1 MRYSL
6 VERASSVDDDHF
18 DERNVDDSF
27 RGRKRNRGIKMERRK
42 LKEMEN
48 SLTWNIITAGY
59 KKMRGGGGACEARL
73 IDATLSRGGG
83 GGGSGQMKSNV
94 ESF

>member
-1 MRYSL
+1 
-6 VERASSVDDDHF
+6 
-18 DERNVDDSF
+18 
-27 RGRKRNRGIKMERRK
+27 MERRK

-48 SLTWNIITAGY
+48 SLTWNIITVGY
-59 KKMRGGGGACEARL
+59 KKMRGGCKARL
-73 IDATLSRGGG
+73 IDATLSRDGGGG

>member
-6 VERASSVDDDHF
+6 VERASSVDGDHF

-27 RGRKRNRGIKMERRK
+27 RGRKRNRGIKMEKRK

-48 SLTWNIITAGY
+48 TLTWNIITAGY
-59 KKMRGGGGACEARL
+59 KKMRGGGSVRG
-73 IDATLSRGGG
+73 TLNRRNAFERRWWWWFRANE
-83 GGGSGQMKSNV
+83 K
-94 ESF
+94 